1 MSEASDRI
9 AAKHDYTATT
19 PSTAGDEDDGAL
31 PTGSDSVCIRN
42 RESETDEEAAGH
54 SARVGSSNH
63 SAGRGENPHEPS
75 SGRSDGSN
83 NATESLLKRDQQKC
97 SYRLSKS
104 EYLRHA
110 SKRSGRKPLAL
121 ALESLRL
128 ARGPGRMTVPEYV
141 QFGLDDPA
149 LSDAERRR
157 FLTETL
163 HWPIVHRCC
172 DMTWM
177 ATVED
182 TWLCTRILEQSGLP
196 TPRTLAVIDRTKRT
210 YPGTRTIRTASE
222 LRDFLCAHVSD
233 DTPVFGKENRG
244 IMGFGVFLVLEADRE
259 RLHLEGE
266 GWFSYQDFLDELVGD
281 TAYILQP
288 VERNHP
294 FFERFTNHLATVRV
308 GVFHTREGPKIL
320 FTVLKIPGTSNL
332 SDHFWRKGNLACDV
346 DPSTGVIRR
355 ARSKDPLGTTDY
367 IDHPET
373 GARLIDETLPHWA
386 DLRDLA
392 LKCSENFA
400 PIRYQSMD
408 VAITPNGPLLIEI
421 NVGGAFNLPQLASG
435 RGFLTDEV
443 MEFFDDCGVR
453 LKRSHKLKN

>member
-1 MSEASDRI
+1 MVP
-9 AAKHDYTATT
+9 K
-19 PSTAGDEDDGAL
+19 P
-31 PTGSDSVCIRN
+31 RN
-42 RESETDEEAAGH
+42 RSYVH
-54 SARVGSSNH
+54 
-63 SAGRGENPHEPS
+63 
-75 SGRSDGSN
+75 
-83 NATESLLKRDQQKC
+83 KR
-97 SYRLSKS
+97 
-104 EYLRHA
+104 
-110 SKRSGRKPLAL
+110 
-121 ALESLRL
+121 
-128 ARGPGRMTVPEYV
+128 YV

-163 HWPIVHRCC
+163 HWPIVYRCG

-177 ATVED
+177 ATTED
-182 TWLCTRILEQSGLP
+182 TWLSARILENSGIAM
-196 TPRTLAVIDRTKRT
+196 PRTLAVIDRTNRT

-222 LRDFLCAHVSD
+222 LRDFLCTDVRD
-233 DTPVFGKENRG
+233 DSPVFGKENRG
-244 IMGFGVFLVLEADRE
+244 MMGFGVFLVLEADRE

-266 GWFSYQDFLDELVGD
+266 GWFTYEDFLDELVGD

-294 FFERFTNHLATVRV
+294 FFERFTDHLATVRV
-308 GVFHTREGPKIL
+308 CMFHTREGPKIF
-320 FTVLKIPGTSNL
+320 FTVLKIPGMSNL

-355 ARSKDPLGTTDY
+355 ARSKNPLGTTDY

-373 GARLIDETLPHWA
+373 GARLIGETVPRWA
-386 DLRDLA
+386 DLLDLA
-392 LKCSENFA
+392 FKCAENFV

-408 VAITPNGPLLIEI
+408 VAITPDGPLLIEI

-453 LKRSHKLKN
+453 LGRGRKLRN